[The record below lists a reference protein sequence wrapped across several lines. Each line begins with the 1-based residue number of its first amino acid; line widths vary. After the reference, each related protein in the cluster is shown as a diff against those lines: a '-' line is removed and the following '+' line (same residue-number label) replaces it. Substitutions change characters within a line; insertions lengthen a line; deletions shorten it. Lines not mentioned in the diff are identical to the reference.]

1 MSFLVIKNVI
11 LSACL
16 HLSDEAGRY
25 DITATYN
32 MVFVTGIEAG
42 DDRLLFFYSIPSV
55 NKGAVNCFVIPLFPE
70 GKE

>member
-1 MSFLVIKNVI
+1 
-11 LSACL
+11 
-16 HLSDEAGRY
+16 
-25 DITATYN
+25 